1 MLKRINILLVES
13 LITDC
18 LQNLVRDGIPRELVD
33 SSLHQLEIRQREI
46 TGSGMPFGLQIM
58 LTCLPACIHND
69 DPLNILDLDN
79 AFNVIKE
86 RLNQKNYIESLIEKH
101 LINNP
106 HKLNY
111 SLVPDTE
118 FNREK

>member
-1 MLKRINILLVES
+1 MLVES

-18 LQNLVRDGIPRELVD
+18 LQNLIRDGIPRELVD

-86 RLNQKNYIESLIEKH
+86 RLNQENYIEEL
-101 LINNP
+101 
-106 HKLNY
+106 
-111 SLVPDTE
+111 D
-118 FNREK
+118 